1 MFATEKEL
9 KTDHEINFGSCWWC
23 FSVFVNVQQCLP
35 LCVFFRVVGRQRLL
49 SKESKVDLA
58 SGNSNTNIAETLSCS
73 RFFMCVQLNLTQNYS
88 ISYLTQNVKSV
99 IVFQFHYTLQN
110 TKDKMGVKTCKSW
123 IPEKPPKSAN
133 WLFWRFYVA
142 TLAILWDCM
151 NQLWHFDTFYKT

>member
-1 MFATEKEL
+1 MKERNWIFGKKL
-9 KTDHEINFGSCWWC
+9 SFRKCLQQKKSQTDNEINFGSCRWC

-73 RFFMCVQLNLTQNYS
+73 RFFICVQLNLTQNYS

-110 TKDKMGVKTCKSW
+110 TMDKMGVKTCKSW
-123 IPEKPPKSAN
+123 NPEKHQN
-133 WLFWRFYVA
+133 
-142 TLAILWDCM
+142 C
-151 NQLWHFDTFYKT
+151 

>member
-35 LCVFFRVVGRQRLL
+35 LCVFFGVVGRQRLL
-49 SKESKVDLA
+49 SKESRVDLA

-99 IVFQFHYTLQN
+99 IVFITLFRTLW
-110 TKDKMGVKTCKSW
+110 TKWGLKLASLEILKKIPKS
-123 IPEKPPKSAN
+123 PKSAN
-133 WLFWRFYVA
+133 WLFSV
-142 TLAILWDCM
+142 LK
-151 NQLWHFDTFYKT
+151 KT